1 MNVREY
7 LQGKK
12 SMTCSQ
18 WVETIK
24 KDGLE
29 KYEQAIIQCAD
40 SLHLIK
46 INEKASFIKAINL

>member
-24 KDGLE
+24 KRWFRE
-29 KYEQAIIQCAD
+29 IR
-40 SLHLIK
+40 
-46 INEKASFIKAINL
+46 ASNYSMC